1 MMDEFVT
8 MAVHEEFARRIDE
21 ENDRQNH
28 RLSNLETGQAQIN
41 ELVSSVKVL
50 AVNMESMSKEL
61 SKQGERL
68 AEIEGRPA
76 KKWDTAV
83 ACIITGILGFMLN
96 MLLSGLF
103 K

>member
-1 MMDEFVT
+1 MEDFVTKAVHDEFAT
-8 MAVHEEFARRIDE
+8 RIDE

-28 RLSNLETGQAQIN
+28 RISILETGQAQIN

-50 AVNMESMSKEL
+50 AVNMETMSREL

-68 AEIEGRPA
+68 TEIEGKPA
-76 KKWDTAV
+76 KRCETIV
-83 ACIITGILGFMLN
+83 ACILTGIVGFLLN
-96 MLLSGLF
+96 MALNGLF

>member
-1 MMDEFVT
+1 MDEFVT
-8 MAVHEEFARRIDE
+8 KAVHDEFAKRIDE

-28 RLSNLETGQAQIN
+28 RISILETGQAQIN

-50 AVNMESMSKEL
+50 AVNMEAMSKEL
-61 SKQGERL
+61 QKQGERL
-68 AEIEGRPA
+68 SEIEGKPA

-83 ACIITGILGFMLN
+83 ACIITGILGFVLN